1 MVSLDQPCRPVMPI
15 RLNPNRPKRF
25 RARYRI
31 RNWPQYEGGLKR
43 RGDLIVWLD
52 QAAIAEWHASRR
64 ITPGGQ
70 GRRCEDCAGREDGR
84 RRALRELQNEKDGVE
99 ARPFRIAFL
108 DFRRTGWMGDS

>member
-1 MVSLDQPCRPVMPI
+1 MLWVAA
-15 RLNPNRPKRF
+15 RLSSCAF
-25 RARYRI
+25 CSF
-31 RNWPQYEGGLKR
+31 G
-43 RGDLIVWLD
+43 VWLD

-108 DFRRTGWMGDS
+108 DVRQTGWMGDS